1 MRYVIKEDSR
11 ITTKLIKDSYQAN
24 RFEPTQIVKK
34 TDCLALCEAELQQLC
49 NEGVCWGCLM
59 QCCVDDEAIHFWFI
73 EINFSSLVSLVQTGF
88 A

>member
-1 MRYVIKEDSR
+1 MRYMIKKDSR

-24 RFEPTQIVKK
+24 RFEPTQRVKK
-34 TDCLALCEAELQQLC
+34 TDCLAFCEPELQLY
-49 NEGVCWGCLM
+49 NEGICCGCLM